1 MTSHAWPRSFFNGL
15 PLFTASVAL
24 SFAALNASAQNKK
37 PPAPVAPASPEAVC
51 SSTDFKVLAYT
62 INEVSLREERAKEWL
77 RKFGPTC
84 PLDQIEI
91 IMQNQAVWLGTAQTP
106 PIMASIESIYKQKK
120 AAALA
125 LEKEAAAAAAGDKK

>member
-37 PPAPVAPASPEAVC
+37 PPAPVAPAAPEVVC

-77 RKFGPTC
+77 RKFGPRRLERRVRVRLLPC
-84 PLDQIEI
+84 ACKLASLAGWKLRGRRVFPHPARI
-91 IMQNQAVWLGTAQTP
+91 LG
-106 PIMASIESIYKQKK
+106 
-120 AAALA
+120 
-125 LEKEAAAAAAGDKK
+125 

>member
-1 MTSHAWPRSFFNGL
+1 M
-15 PLFTASVAL
+15 
-24 SFAALNASAQNKK
+24 
-37 PPAPVAPASPEAVC
+37 
-51 SSTDFKVLAYT
+51 LAYT

>member
-1 MTSHAWPRSFFNGL
+1 
-15 PLFTASVAL
+15 
-24 SFAALNASAQNKK
+24 
-37 PPAPVAPASPEAVC
+37 
-51 SSTDFKVLAYT
+51 VLAYT